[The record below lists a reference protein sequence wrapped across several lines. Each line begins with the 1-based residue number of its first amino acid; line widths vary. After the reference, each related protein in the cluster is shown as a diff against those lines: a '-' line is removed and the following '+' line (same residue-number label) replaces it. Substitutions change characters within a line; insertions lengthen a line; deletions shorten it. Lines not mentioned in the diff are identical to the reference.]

1 MSLSIKNLSINIGDR
16 EILNDQSVGFG
27 KNAKVG
33 LIGRNGVGKTTLLKA
48 ILGQVEY
55 HGQISYHGRA
65 AYFSQHIDLNKEV
78 TAREIIGESATI
90 HHQIDFESELKELEK
105 LLTKPEVYEDQE
117 RVTKL
122 TQKYV
127 DLQTQMT
134 KHQSTVPTNKIKSVL
149 ATLDVKEEWLDQKVS
164 NLSTGQRAIIAL
176 AQILSS
182 DAEILLLD
190 EPTNHLDFKRLN
202 ILENFLKH
210 YKGTVIIITHDR
222 YFLNGTCNTIVKIEN
237 SKLIKY
243 NGNYSAYLRMREETF
258 LAQQKA
264 YEREQEYLANERDK
278 IARIGTSPLKVKQG
292 KYRQKLLER
301 REEIEKPDLDQ
312 TRFTAEIES
321 KPIHANTVLELIDL
335 SVGYDKPLIS
345 NINLQIGVNEKVILT
360 GENGIGKS
368 TLLKTIEG
376 RIPAL
381 KGKVKLH
388 SQGKM
393 GYIDQE
399 LKDLKSNNTLYDEIH
414 ELTGDVAKTRQ
425 QLSIGGFYLEEDV
438 FKPIKL
444 LSLGE
449 KARLN
454 LIKVLIEKPNLLL
467 LDEPTNHLDL
477 DAREI
482 IENAFLNYKG
492 AILAISHDRYF
503 IEKIANRV
511 LKVENGEIK
520 LIKQ

>member
-1 MSLSIKNLSINIGDR
+1 MSIKNLSINIGDR

-149 ATLDVKEEWLDQKVS
+149 ATLDVKEELLDQKVS

-190 EPTNHLDFKRLN
+190 E
-202 ILENFLKH
+202 
-210 YKGTVIIITHDR
+210 
-222 YFLNGTCNTIVKIEN
+222 
-237 SKLIKY
+237 
-243 NGNYSAYLRMREETF
+243 
-258 LAQQKA
+258 QQ
-264 YEREQEYLANERDK
+264 
-278 IARIGTSPLKVKQG
+278 T
-292 KYRQKLLER
+292 
-301 REEIEKPDLDQ
+301 
-312 TRFTAEIES
+312 T
-321 KPIHANTVLELIDL
+321 
-335 SVGYDKPLIS
+335 
-345 NINLQIGVNEKVILT
+345 
-360 GENGIGKS
+360 
-368 TLLKTIEG
+368 
-376 RIPAL
+376 
-381 KGKVKLH
+381 
-388 SQGKM
+388 
-393 GYIDQE
+393 
-399 LKDLKSNNTLYDEIH
+399 
-414 ELTGDVAKTRQ
+414 
-425 QLSIGGFYLEEDV
+425 
-438 FKPIKL
+438 
-444 LSLGE
+444 
-449 KARLN
+449 
-454 LIKVLIEKPNLLL
+454 
-467 LDEPTNHLDL
+467 
-477 DAREI
+477 
-482 IENAFLNYKG
+482 
-492 AILAISHDRYF
+492 
-503 IEKIANRV
+503 
-511 LKVENGEIK
+511 
-520 LIKQ
+520 